1 MPFQV
6 KSLGIPP
13 SLAGVVD
20 TATPVLK
27 QQRRGQFQRDAPV
40 SNYGIR
46 ESGAGLAGAEFA
58 EERSPHRCG
67 SERPSRSRT
76 TRRQRKPQRCNSAAS
91 HDRRRKAI
99 PPLLP

>member
-27 QQRRGQFQRDAPV
+27 QQRQVGFQRGEPV
-40 SNYGIR
+40 SNYGSR
-46 ESGAGLAGAEFA
+46 ESGAGLAGAEPVG
-58 EERSPHRCG
+58 EHSQHRCG

-76 TRRQRKPQRCNSAAS
+76 KRKQRKPLRCNSAAS
-91 HDRRRKAI
+91 HDLRRKAI
-99 PPLLP
+99 PP